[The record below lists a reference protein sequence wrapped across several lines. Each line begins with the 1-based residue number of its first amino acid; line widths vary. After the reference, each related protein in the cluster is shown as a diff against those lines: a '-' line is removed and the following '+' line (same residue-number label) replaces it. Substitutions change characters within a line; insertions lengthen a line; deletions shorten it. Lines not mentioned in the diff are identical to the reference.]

1 MKNVSLPLRESFH
14 KQTKRNMFYSMY
26 CYLSNIP
33 RWHALAFA
41 LGAYVVY
48 YFIQV
53 VKRPILACADGPFK
67 EFLQRNVPTLEMKF
81 WPTFWCVESRAQTVF
96 ASILRSQI
104 IPNINY
110 RREILTL
117 KDGGEVAL
125 DWLEENCGDD
135 APCIIILPGLTG
147 ESQAEYIKC
156 LVIAANNVGMRVVV
170 FNNRGLGGI
179 ELKTPRLYCAS
190 NCEDLSEVV
199 RHVRKTIPTHC
210 KLGATGIS
218 MGGLILGN
226 YLVRKSEESRKCLSA
241 AKIISVP
248 WDVHKGTANIEKPI
262 LNNLLGRHL
271 ASSLCR
277 TLDNCKIYKD
287 QDIDL
292 DRIMSCKTIKEFD
305 ALFTSKQFGY
315 AHVDDYYSDATLHNK
330 LHYISVPLLCLSA
343 ADDPFQPLDAIPIKA
358 AEECTHVA
366 IVVTA
371 RGGHIG
377 FLEGWWPSPKE
388 QYMGRLFSEFFT
400 KALFDADGHFERT
413 RDELHQRFD
422 AKNIA
427 PLQAPTP
434 LAISKATTPLLSAEE
449 FVEKFMEM

>member
-1 MKNVSLPLRESFH
+1 
-14 KQTKRNMFYSMY
+14 
-26 CYLSNIP
+26 
-33 RWHALAFA
+33 
-41 LGAYVVY
+41 
-48 YFIQV
+48 
-53 VKRPILACADGPFK
+53 
-67 EFLQRNVPTLEMKF
+67 MKF

-96 ASILRSQI
+96 ASLLRSQI
-104 IPNINY
+104 LPNINY
-110 RREILTL
+110 KREILTL
-117 KDGGEVAL
+117 NDGGEVAL
-125 DWLEENCGDD
+125 DWLVENCSDN

-147 ESQAEYIKC
+147 ASQAEYIKC
-156 LVIAANNVGMRVVV
+156 LVRAAINAGMRVVV

-199 RHVRKTIPTHC
+199 RHVHKTLPAQC

-226 YLVRKSEESRKCLSA
+226 YLVRHSDEARQYLSA

-248 WDVHKGTANIEKPI
+248 WDVHKGTASIEKPI
-262 LNNLLGRHL
+262 LNSLLGRHL

-277 TLDNCKIYKD
+277 TLEKCQIYKD

-292 DRIMSCKTIKEFD
+292 DRILSCKTIKEFD

-388 QYMGRLFSEFFT
+388 QYMDRLFAEFFT
-400 KALFDADGHFERT
+400 KALFDEDGHFERT
-413 RDELHQRFD
+413 RAELHRRFD
-422 AKNIA
+422 SKKIA
-427 PLQAPTP
+427 PLQAPIP
-434 LAISKATTPLLSAEE
+434 QAISYGNKTLLSTEE
-449 FVEKFMEM
+449 LVEKFMDM